1 MRLFFFILA
10 IIFINSFTVKSQLL
24 EKRLV
29 QFSGVVVT
37 GDSLKPVPFTNIV
50 IRNKSKGITADYY
63 GFFSF
68 VARESD
74 TLDFSSMGY
83 KRATFIIP
91 DTLKTNRYSL
101 IQVMS
106 SDTVYLTETLIYPWP
121 TRAQFKYAFINTII
135 PDDDYERAMKNLAYI
150 KMRELFLNMPMD
162 ASMNYNNFVQKQT
175 SKLYYAGQLPPNNLL
190 NPFAWAQFI
199 KAWKEGKFKQ
209 KDYND
214 E

>member
-1 MRLFFFILA
+1 MRLFFSILA
-10 IIFINSFTVKSQLL
+10 ILIINSFTVKSQLI
-24 EKRLV
+24 ERRLV

-37 GDSLKPVPFTNIV
+37 GDSLKPVPFTNITV
-50 IRNKSKGITADYY
+50 RNKNKGVTADFY

-74 TLDFSSMGY
+74 TLDFTSMGY
-83 KRATFIIP
+83 KHVTFVVP
-91 DTLKTNRYSL
+91 DTLSTSRYSL

-121 TRAQFKYAFINTII
+121 TRAQFKQAFLNLVI

-150 KMRELFLNMPMD
+150 KMRELLKNMPMD
-162 ASMNYNNFVQKQT
+162 AEMNYNNFVQKQT
-175 SKLYYAGQLPPNNLL
+175 SRLYYAGQLPPNNLL

-199 KAWKEGKFKQ
+199 KAWQEGKFKQ
-209 KDYND
+209 ND
-214 E
+214 